1 MVLATIAKPRGA
13 MEAVRHHHRHYAR
26 SPLCR
31 VRRVALASLLL
42 GWSAFW
48 LLTVLQPCCQL
59 ARVHDAAAVVALAH
73 SAPAAEHDGHHHPS
87 APADSC
93 GSLTAVAVAAVAVA
107 PLSGVGE
114 TATYGANPHALLHV
128 HATPWVLTAAD
139 FYPPLPPPR
148 AVAAFHQRTSRILI

>member
-13 MEAVRHHHRHYAR
+13 MQAARLHHRHYAR
-26 SPLCR
+26 SHLCS
-31 VRRVALASLLL
+31 VRRVALAGLLL

-59 ARVHDAAAVVALAH
+59 ARAHEAAAVVTLAH
-73 SAPAAEHDGHHHPS
+73 NTPAAEHDGHHYPS

-93 GSLTAVAVAAVAVA
+93 GSLTTVAVAAVA
-107 PLSGVGE
+107 PPSGVGE
-114 TATYGANPHALLHV
+114 IATYKANSHALPQL
-128 HATPWVLTAAD
+128 HATPWVLTAAGL
-139 FYPPLPPPR
+139 YPPLPPPR